1 LLNTLHGRC
10 WTLLSRKT
18 YALHR
23 IVADFQTIADD
34 LVRFHP
40 QSRELV
46 EAMTPEMERRFEA
59 EAERIIE
66 WVSSVP
72 FPGLPKHCVQNFY
85 NS

>member
-1 LLNTLHGRC
+1 VDFRLCYATARIGVGALASGFATTQLHHLWGHD
-10 WTLLSRKT
+10 
-18 YALHR
+18 LH
-23 IVADFQTIADD
+23 
-34 LVRFHP
+34 P
-40 QSRELV
+40 LV